1 MKKILPLSKFPHRLF
16 SIVAIIAF
24 VAFLLTLKPVAEA
37 VKKVVEMLGIT
48 FPPMEIFRNTAANIL
63 IVALGYVAL
72 AVAAVIVVPIV
83 KVTLT
88 IAAVAAV
95 GYGLYNI
102 YRTFVGGSTNNV
114 MPDTTPL
121 PPKK

>member
-48 FPPMEIFRNTAANIL
+48 FPPMEMFRNTAANIL
-63 IVALGYVAL
+63 LVALGYVAL

-83 KVTLT
+83 KISLTL
-88 IAAVAAV
+88 AAVAAV

-102 YRTFVGGSTNNV
+102 YRTFVGGSTKDV

-121 PPKK
+121 PKK